1 MTTLLGKSAI
11 RPPPHAMTSMTATHS
26 RTFTRDEQRLTLV
39 ALMIVFLLGA
49 LDQTIVATA
58 MPRIVAQLRGLNL
71 YAWVTTAYLLTSTVM
86 VPIWGKLSDLYGRK
100 RVLLVAIA
108 IFFAGSCLSGLS
120 GEFGIL
126 PLVGGGM
133 TQLIVFRALQGIG
146 GGALFTTSFAIIA
159 DMFGPR
165 ERGRYSGMFG
175 ATFGLAGVL
184 GPLTGGFLTDH
195 ATLAV
200 FGHVIEGWRFIFY
213 VNLPLTLLSMFMIA
227 ARMPALGRSGCG
239 RVDYVGGALIIAAF
253 APFLLA
259 LSWGGQD
266 YPWASPVI
274 VGLFVFAAIALVAL
288 ILVESRE
295 REPMVPLDLFAN
307 RVFATANAASFV
319 FNAAFLGLVAFLPL
333 YLQAGLGVAATDS
346 GVAFLPLMFGLV
358 FASGLSGYLVSR
370 TGRYKP
376 FLLAGGAILLVGVFL
391 LATAPPNVSL
401 SGIAW
406 RLLVVGIGL
415 GPAQSLFSLAV
426 QNAVPPKV
434 MGVATSGSQFFRQ
447 IGATVGVALAGA
459 LLTHDFNAEFA
470 KRAPPSQAVDVA
482 RLQAMALAEAEHPEL
497 RPEGAAPPALV
508 EATKASVSVAVV
520 GIFHASL
527 AVVGVGLAIV
537 FLIPAI
543 PMRSR
548 AERLA
553 DAEAAASSA

>member
-1 MTTLLGKSAI
+1 
-11 RPPPHAMTSMTATHS
+11 MTAETAAHS
-26 RTFTRDEQRLTLV
+26 LTFTSSEQRLTLA

-49 LDQTIVATA
+49 LDQTIVVTA
-58 MPRIVAQLRGLNL
+58 MPRIVAQLQGLNL

-86 VPIWGKLSDLYGRK
+86 VPIWGKLSDLHGRK

-120 GEFGIL
+120 GEFGPL
-126 PLVGGGM
+126 PLLGGGM

-184 GPLTGGFLTDH
+184 GPLIGGFLTDH
-195 ATLAV
+195 ATIRV
-200 FGHVIEGWRFIFY
+200 FGQVIEGWRFIFY

-227 ARMPALGRSGCG
+227 AKMPVLGRHGGG
-239 RVDYVGGALIIAAF
+239 RVDYIGGALIIAAF

-259 LSWGGQD
+259 LSWGGHD
-266 YPWASPVI
+266 YAWSSPVI
-274 VGLFVFAAIALVAL
+274 VGLFAFAAVALVLL
-288 ILVESRE
+288 IVVESRE
-295 REPMVPLDLFAN
+295 REPMVPLGLFAN

-333 YLQAGLGVAATDS
+333 YLQAGLGVPATDS
-346 GVAFLPLMFGLV
+346 GVAFLPMMLGLV
-358 FASGLSGYLVSR
+358 FASGLSGYGVSR
-370 TGRYKP
+370 TGLYKP
-376 FLLAGGAILLVGVFL
+376 FLIAGGVILLAGVLL
-391 LATAPPNVSL
+391 LATAGPHSSVA
-401 SGIAW
+401 GIAW
-406 RLLVVGIGL
+406 RLLVVGVGL

-426 QNAVPPKV
+426 QNAVPPRV

-447 IGATVGVALAGA
+447 IGATVGVAMAGA

-470 KRAPPSQAVDVA
+470 RRAPLAHTVNVA
-482 RLQAMALAEAEHPEL
+482 QLQATALAQAEHPDV
-497 RPEGAAPPALV
+497 RSAVAAPAIV
-508 EATKASVSVAVV
+508 EATKASISVAVV
-520 GIFHASL
+520 DIFRASL
-527 AVVGVGLAIV
+527 AVVGLGLGIV
-537 FLIPAI
+537 LMIPAI

-548 AERLA
+548 AERMA
-553 DAEAAASSA
+553 DAEAAASSAA

>member
-1 MTTLLGKSAI
+1 MTAE
-11 RPPPHAMTSMTATHS
+11 TATHS

-58 MPRIVAQLRGLNL
+58 MPRIVAQLQGLNL

-86 VPIWGKLSDLYGRK
+86 VPIWGKLSDLHGRK

-108 IFFAGSCLSGLS
+108 IFFAGSCLTGLS
-120 GEFGIL
+120 GEFGPL
-126 PLVGGGM
+126 PLLGGGM

-175 ATFGLAGVL
+175 ATFGLAGAL
-184 GPLTGGFLTDH
+184 GPLIGGFLTDH
-195 ATLAV
+195 ATARV

-227 ARMPALGRSGCG
+227 ARMPALGRQGSG
-239 RVDYVGGALIIAAF
+239 RVDYLGGALIIAAF

-259 LSWGGQD
+259 LSWAGHD
-266 YPWASPVI
+266 YAWTSPVI
-274 VGLFVFAAIALVAL
+274 LGLFAFAAVAL
-288 ILVESRE
+288 AALIAVESRE

-333 YLQAGLGVAATDS
+333 YLQAGLGVPATDS

-358 FASGLSGYLVSR
+358 FASGLAGYLVSR
-370 TGRYKP
+370 TGLYKP
-376 FLLAGGAILLVGVFL
+376 FLIAGGVILLVGVLL
-391 LATAPPNVSL
+391 LATVGPRTPL

-406 RLLVVGIGL
+406 RLLIVGVGL

-447 IGATVGVALAGA
+447 IGATVGVAMAGA

-470 KRAPPSQAVDVA
+470 RRAPPPAAGVHQSVDIA
-482 RLQAMALAEAEHPEL
+482 RLQASALAEAEHPDVG
-497 RPEGAAPPALV
+497 PTKAAPPALV
-508 EATKASVSVAVV
+508 EATKASVSIAVV
-520 GIFHASL
+520 DIFRASL
-527 AVVGVGLAIV
+527 AVVGLGLAIV
-537 FLIPAI
+537 LMIPAI

-553 DAEAAASSA
+553 DAEAAAEVV